1 VRIVKQR
8 EAVVLA
14 GTVAWNIHNYIY
26 TIHTQGFV
34 YCFWPSLA

>member
-14 GTVAWNIHNYIY
+14 GTVAQNRFSIHKVLSIVSGLHFKSKS
-26 TIHTQGFV
+26 I
-34 YCFWPSLA
+34 